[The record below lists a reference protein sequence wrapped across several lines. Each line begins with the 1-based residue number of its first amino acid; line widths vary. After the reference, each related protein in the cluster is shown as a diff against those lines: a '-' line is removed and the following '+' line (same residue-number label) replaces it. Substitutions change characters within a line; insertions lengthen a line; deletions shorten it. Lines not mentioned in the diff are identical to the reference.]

1 MIAEDLKS
9 RIDGLTAN
17 ERHELSAYL
26 TKLELEKDPDYW
38 KTIRRR
44 VAGTGSGRLV
54 SVDEL

>member
-9 RIDGLTAN
+9 RIDGLIAD
-17 ERHELSAYL
+17 ERRELSAYL
-26 TKLELEKDPDYW
+26 TKLELEQDPDYW

-44 VAGTGSGRLV
+44 VAGTNSGRLV